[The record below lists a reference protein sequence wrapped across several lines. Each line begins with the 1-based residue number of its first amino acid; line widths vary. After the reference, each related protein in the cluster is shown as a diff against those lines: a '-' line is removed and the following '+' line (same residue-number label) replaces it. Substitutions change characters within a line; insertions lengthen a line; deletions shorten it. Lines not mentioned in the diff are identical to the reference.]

1 MIAMD
6 VWCPWELATLNKQRH
21 ESRAHVCLPH
31 NVNRKRIVRRE

>member
-21 ESRAHVCLPH
+21 ESQATLLARLKQVEI
-31 NVNRKRIVRRE
+31 VNPPT